1 MKVIFIV
8 FLFKLKTV
16 QYIVI
21 NLNFALMYKDGWY
34 QLLIYLETIFKS
46 LYHLLEEIKSH
57 VAYFWSFI
65 FCLRNVFDDCSP
77 ELFENKSVK

>member
-21 NLNFALMYKDGWY
+21 NLNFALMYKDG
-34 QLLIYLETIFKS
+34 
-46 LYHLLEEIKSH
+46 
-57 VAYFWSFI
+57 
-65 FCLRNVFDDCSP
+65 
-77 ELFENKSVK
+77 